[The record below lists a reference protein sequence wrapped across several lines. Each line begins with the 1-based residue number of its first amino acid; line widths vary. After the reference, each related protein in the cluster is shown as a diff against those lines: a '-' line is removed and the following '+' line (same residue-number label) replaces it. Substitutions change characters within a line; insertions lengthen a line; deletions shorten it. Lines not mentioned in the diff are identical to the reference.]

1 LCSATSASGLAVWMG
16 DNMNIRKLDNL
27 YDIDEIKNM
36 IAADADLRKAFEK
49 AIESGSEGIY
59 ISCEANEITGF
70 FMLKRFTALQAK
82 IYVYVNEKHRYKGI
96 GTELL
101 RFFDKLISKSSYENV
116 TCEFTQDTG
125 VARFFEK
132 NGYNTYCHII
142 EMERNNTLVTLD
154 ERSEELV
161 EDTSIVIRNYR
172 DSDYLGWHTVSDIAF
187 YLLRESLGMAPSYYN
202 QLSKSERERLSGDS
216 SNRYVMEVKGVI
228 VAIGVIY
235 ANKIHLLG
243 VRPDLQRQ
251 GYGRLMVSFMINKI
265 IKVNHP
271 KKVLIGVLFGNPAKY
286 LYEQL
291 GFLEVSCLSTYI
303 KCYKPDSRHKAPEGY
318 HTENEILEELKNYG
332 MLRNERAAYL
342 NTLI

>member
-1 LCSATSASGLAVWMG
+1 
-16 DNMNIRKLDNL
+16 MNIRKLDTF

-36 IAADADLRKAFEK
+36 LAVDTDLGKAFEK

-59 ISCEANEITGF
+59 ISSEANEITGF
-70 FMLKRFTALQAK
+70 LMLKRSTELQAK
-82 IYVYVNEKHRYKGI
+82 IYVFVNEKHRYKGI

-101 RFFDKLISKSSYENV
+101 RFSDELISKSSYENV
-116 TCEFTQDTG
+116 TCEFSLDTG

-132 NGYNTYCHII
+132 NGYYTYCHMIK
-142 EMERNNTLVTLD
+142 MERNNTLVTLD
-154 ERSEELV
+154 ERSEELL
-161 EDTSIVIRNYR
+161 EDANIVIRNYR

-187 YLLRESLGMAPSYYN
+187 YLLRESLGMKPSYYN
-202 QLSKSERERLSGDS
+202 QLSKSERERLADDS
-216 SNRYVMEVKGVI
+216 SNRYVMEVKGKI

-265 IKVNHP
+265 IKVNP
-271 KKVLIGVLFGNPAKY
+271 PEKVLIDVIIGNSAKY

-291 GFLEVSCLSTYI
+291 GFSEVSCLSTYI

-318 HTENEILEELKNYG
+318 PTENEILEELKNYG
-332 MLRNERAAYL
+332 MLRKERDAYL
-342 NTLI
+342 NVYNYSEG